1 MKYFVMIV
9 IALPLA
15 ACDPTLPSEVI
26 LASYN
31 YPQDGEIPTEGTVTA
46 QQDSQTQT
54 TSGTISNEQDFDAVA
69 IAQTVESDA
78 ERISANRAKY
88 IVIDARK
95 LPQRTDNLPNVVEY
109 AIRTNNPVGMQL
121 YKRFGTSAKTFSFGG
136 CGKFSSTD
144 SAQQAFLVR
153 GGPKI
158 DALGIDPDGDG
169 FACAW
174 DPRPFRAAVLN

>member
-1 MKYFVMIV
+1 MGKLMKYFSMIAV
-9 IALPLA
+9 VFTLC
-15 ACDPTLPSEVI
+15 ACEV
-26 LASYN
+26 S
-31 YPQDGEIPTEGTVTA
+31 IPNDVNVSGNINLKDKELQLRG
-46 QQDSQTQT
+46 QTQT
-54 TSGTISNEQDFDAVA
+54 ISKKISNEQDFEAVA
-69 IAQTVESDA
+69 NAQTLESDA
-78 ERISANRAKY
+78 ERIAANRAKY
-88 IVIDARK
+88 IVIDVRD
-95 LPQRTDNLPNVVEY
+95 LPERANNLPNVVEY
-109 AIRTNNPVGMQL
+109 AIRTNNLVGVQL
-121 YKRFGTSAKTFSFGG
+121 YKRFGTSAKTFSSGG

>member
-1 MKYFVMIV
+1 MKYFLMFAVV
-9 IALPLA
+9 FTLC
-15 ACDPTLPSEVI
+15 ACEV
-26 LASYN
+26 S
-31 YPQDGEIPTEGTVTA
+31 IPNDVNVSGNTKLEDKELQLGG
-46 QQDSQTQT
+46 QTQI
-54 TSGTISNEQDFDAVA
+54 TSKTISNEQDFEAVA
-69 IAQTVESDA
+69 NAQTLESDA
-78 ERISANRAKY
+78 ERIAANRAKY
-88 IVIDARK
+88 IVIDVRE
-95 LPQRTDNLPNVVEY
+95 LPKRANNLPNVVEY
-109 AIRTNNPVGMQL
+109 AIRTNNSVGVQL

>member
-9 IALPLA
+9 IALTLA
-15 ACDPTLPSEVI
+15 ACDPALPSDVT

-78 ERISANRAKY
+78 SCAHWSCRRSVGEANGCDSPLDK
-88 IVIDARK
+88 K
-95 LPQRTDNLPNVVEY
+95 LP
-109 AIRTNNPVGMQL
+109 
-121 YKRFGTSAKTFSFGG
+121 SALH
-136 CGKFSSTD
+136 SSTP
-144 SAQQAFLVR
+144 SAIGQYEVE
-153 GGPKI
+153 
-158 DALGIDPDGDG
+158 
-169 FACAW
+169 
-174 DPRPFRAAVLN
+174 AAR

>member
-1 MKYFVMIV
+1 MGKLMKHFSMIAV
-9 IALPLA
+9 VLTLC
-15 ACDPTLPSEVI
+15 ACEV
-26 LASYN
+26 S
-31 YPQDGEIPTEGTVTA
+31 IPNDVNVSGNTNLKDKELQLGG
-46 QQDSQTQT
+46 QTQT
-54 TSGTISNEQDFDAVA
+54 TSKKISNEQDFEAVA
-69 IAQTVESDA
+69 NAQTLESDA
-78 ERISANRAKY
+78 ERIAANRAKY
-88 IVIDARK
+88 IVIDVRE
-95 LPQRTDNLPNVVEY
+95 LPKRANNLPNVVEY
-109 AIRTNNPVGMQL
+109 AIRTNNSVGVQL

>member
-1 MKYFVMIV
+1 MKYFLMIAV
-9 IALPLA
+9 VFTLF
-15 ACDPTLPSEVI
+15 ACEV
-26 LASYN
+26 S
-31 YPQDGEIPTEGTVTA
+31 IPNDVNVSGNTKLEDKELQLGG
-46 QQDSQTQT
+46 QTQI
-54 TSGTISNEQDFDAVA
+54 TSKTISNEQDFEAVA
-69 IAQTVESDA
+69 NAQTLESDA
-78 ERISANRAKY
+78 ERIAANRAKY
-88 IVIDARK
+88 IVIDVRE
-95 LPQRTDNLPNVVEY
+95 LPKRANNLPNVVEY
-109 AIRTNNPVGMQL
+109 AIRTNNSVGVQL